1 MREKI
6 ALVAAFAA
14 VLLAAPLAVALA
26 AVPPVAVPYVPG
38 APPVSQPLPAPPAA
52 SKPPAHTPHEAPR
65 RPEGY
70 ARVVDMLR
78 AWEIDEAGR
87 VIAEFRRQAPGR
99 ADWDA
104 LAGAAAY
111 LRGEYENSIDLLN
124 RAIKGS
130 PGDSEWLELRLHVKQ
145 SKAAVDGF
153 AAHRT
158 KNFEI
163 RYDPKLDSLLLP
175 YMSEALEAAYRAYAA
190 ELGVALTGRVRVEV
204 FSDPGRFH
212 KASTIRRA
220 DIEKGVVGLCKFNKM
235 LLISPAALQRGYRW
249 LDTAAHEFI
258 HYLITKGTR
267 NKAPIWLHEGIA
279 KLFEKKWRAS
289 SLPHLNPIDEAL
301 LFRAKKKNAFIS
313 FKSMEPSLIYL
324 KTAEAVRLAYA
335 EGASVAE
342 FIIRRGGKKALEKMF
357 RAIREGDAEARSE
370 PGPAAPAGRVG
381 RPSLVELE
389 STGPPQSA
397 GPGLKALFG
406 VGLSEFEEMWK
417 KDLAGQTLRARSGT
431 RVRKF
436 RLKATGPVDES
447 GEDLAAL
454 KSAVARRRTRLADR
468 LWLRGRLKAAW
479 VEYKRALRDERNSPA
494 LLNRL
499 ARVELRLGLPRK
511 ALSNL
516 DKAVSVDPDYGVSY
530 IHRGVAFEMTEDEKS
545 ARKAWEEAIQINPFN
560 PLPHERLAVL
570 YEKNGMKE
578 KAKRE
583 LELSRQLRGS

>member
-1 MREKI
+1 MMRGKI
-6 ALVAAFAA
+6 ALVAISATVLFAA
-14 VLLAAPLAVALA
+14 ALPRPASLAARALSA
-26 AVPPVAVPYVPG
+26 QALPAQPPPVAPASYA
-38 APPVSQPLPAPPAA
+38 AP
-52 SKPPAHTPHEAPR
+52 E

-70 ARVVDMLR
+70 ARVVDRLR
-78 AWEIDEAGR
+78 AWELDEAER
-87 VIAEFRRQAPGR
+87 IIAEFRRQAPGL

-104 LAGAAAY
+104 LAGSAAY
-111 LRGEYENSIDLLN
+111 LRGEYGKSIALLN
-124 RAIKGS
+124 KALKGS

-145 SKAAVDGF
+145 SQAAVDGF
-153 AAHRT
+153 ATHRT
-158 KNFEI
+158 LNFEI
-163 RYDPKLDSLLLP
+163 RYDPKVDALLIP
-175 YMSEALEAAYRAYAA
+175 YMSEALEAAYSAYAGQ
-190 ELGVALTGRVRVEV
+190 LGVALSGRVRVEV

-235 LLISPAALQRGYRW
+235 LLVSPAALQRGYRW
-249 LDTAAHEFI
+249 LDTAVHEFV

-267 NKAPIWLHEGIA
+267 NKAPIWLHEGLA
-279 KLFEKKWRAS
+279 KLFEKKWRGS
-289 SLPHLNPIDEAL
+289 GLPHLNPIDEAL
-301 LFRAKKKNAFIS
+301 LYRAKEKDAFIS

-324 KTAEAVRLAYA
+324 KTAEAVQLAYA
-335 EGASVAE
+335 EGASVSE
-342 FIIRRGGKKALEKMF
+342 FILRRGGKNALVKML
-357 RAIREGDAEARSE
+357 RAIRDGEAEVKSE
-370 PGPAAPAGRVG
+370 TPPAAPGPAAPAGRVG

-397 GPGLKALFG
+397 EPGLKALFG

-417 KDLAGQTLRARSGT
+417 KDLAGQTLRAQSGA
-431 RVRKF
+431 RVRSF

-479 VEYKRALRDERNSPA
+479 VEYKRALRDEENSPE

-516 DKAVSVDPDYGVSY
+516 EKAVFVNPDYGVSY
-530 IHRGVAFEMTEDEKS
+530 IHRGVAFEMIDDGKS
-545 ARKAWEEAIQINPFN
+545 ARKAWEEAIHINPFN
-560 PLPHERLAVL
+560 PLPHERLAIL
-570 YEKNGMKE
+570 YEKEGMKE

>member
-1 MREKI
+1 MMRGRI
-6 ALVAAFAA
+6 ALVAISATVLFAA
-14 VLLAAPLAVALA
+14 ALPSPASLAAQSLSAQASP
-26 AVPPVAVPYVPG
+26 
-38 APPVSQPLPAPPAA
+38 PPASPAAPA
-52 SKPPAHTPHEAPR
+52 SYAAPE

-70 ARVVDMLR
+70 ARVVDRLR
-78 AWEIDEAGR
+78 AWEIDEAER
-87 VIAEFRRQAPGR
+87 IIAAFRRQAPGL

-104 LAGAAAY
+104 LAGSVAY
-111 LRGEYENSIDLLN
+111 LRGEYGNSIALLN
-124 RAIKGS
+124 KALKES

-145 SKAAVDGF
+145 SQAAVEGF
-153 AAHRT
+153 ATHRT
-158 KNFEI
+158 LNFEI
-163 RYDPKLDSLLLP
+163 YYDPRIDALLIP
-175 YMSEALEAAYRAYAA
+175 YMSDALEAAYRVYGAK
-190 ELGVALTGRVRVEV
+190 LGVALSGRVRVEV
-204 FSDPGRFH
+204 FSDPDRFH

-235 LLISPAALQRGYRW
+235 LLVSPAALQRGYRW
-249 LDTAAHEFI
+249 LDTAAHEFV

-267 NKAPIWLHEGIA
+267 NKAPIWLHEGLA
-279 KLFEKKWRAS
+279 KLLEKKWRAS
-289 SLPHLNPIDEAL
+289 GLPHLNPIDEAL
-301 LFRAKKKNAFIS
+301 LYRAKEKDAFIS

-324 KTAEAVRLAYA
+324 KTAEAVQLAYA
-335 EGASVAE
+335 EGASVSE
-342 FIIRRGGKKALEKMF
+342 FILRRGGKNALVKML
-357 RAIREGDAEARSE
+357 RAIRDGEAEAAPAA
-370 PGPAAPAGRVG
+370 PGPAAPAAPAGRVS

-397 GPGLKALFG
+397 EPGLKALFG

-417 KDLAGQTLRARSGT
+417 KDLAGQTLRAQSGAQVRS
-431 RVRKF
+431 F

-479 VEYKRALRDERNSPA
+479 VEYKRALRDEENSPA

-516 DKAVSVDPDYGVSY
+516 EKAVFVNPDYGVSY
-530 IHRGVAFEMTEDEKS
+530 IHRGVAFEMIEDGKS
-545 ARKAWEEAIQINPFN
+545 ARKAWEEAIHINPFN
-560 PLPHERLAVL
+560 PLPHERLAIL
-570 YEKNGMKE
+570 YEKEGMKE